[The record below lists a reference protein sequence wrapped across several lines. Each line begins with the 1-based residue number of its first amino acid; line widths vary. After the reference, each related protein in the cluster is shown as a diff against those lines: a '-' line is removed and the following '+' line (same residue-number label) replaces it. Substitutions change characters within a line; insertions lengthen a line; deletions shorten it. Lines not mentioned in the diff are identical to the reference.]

1 MEHIIIYDP
10 HLCIFKG
17 ISNILRL
24 VLKLEM
30 QIVLYHVL

>member
-10 HLCIFKG
+10 HLCSFKS
-17 ISNILRL
+17 ISNILRW

-30 QIVLYHVL
+30 QIVLYHIL